1 MSSEDIKDPKLINQ
15 KEKLGAFSYDDVPSE
30 ALTSQNVGEILDNLD
45 NINDVS
51 DIENMQK
58 KLQGDYKLL
67 AKQFGNSRISR
78 VETFISKI
86 EELQNQLRK
95 NSIAHDTFVN
105 NNLPQLDEETSMEV
119 DSVTYAKSLKR
130 RRNHFDDAAAQTGDS
145 SPPPEAPA
153 SPPLEELPIF
163 TDSFEQVLKPHRDSL
178 KALRSKYDYEAK
190 LIEDSARRNVELTWR
205 QSAKDRIELRKQ
217 MRSEISQKI
226 IDLDKDYN
234 NENRYAKVSHNER
247 RFRTST
253 RKVGERKGGR
263 YGVMEVHREV
273 ESRVRRFNN
282 SFHSDSRPVSGAS
295 ASEIDNDLSM
305 MKSPYATV
313 KIETIEANYLYQEQP
328 LKKENIGPTTM
339 TDLVNSEIE
348 ERGIAGMQYQVSTDR
363 TPYQPPS
370 GYNYNYQPPQQQQQP
385 RQPPQQQ
392 FPSPYPQQQQSP
404 YLQYQQQ
411 QQQQQQPLP
420 AQGFFNQQQPPPMI
434 NYYPANSPYQQ
445 QPQMQGQYP
454 LYPQYRPQQ

>member
-1 MSSEDIKDPKLINQ
+1 MSNEDIKDPKLINK

-105 NNLPQLDEETSMEV
+105 NNLPQLDEET
-119 DSVTYAKSLKR
+119 T
-130 RRNHFDDAAAQTGDS
+130 
-145 SPPPEAPA
+145 

-282 SFHSDSRPVSGAS
+282 SFHSDSQPVSGAS

-370 GYNYNYQPPQQQQQP
+370 GYNYNYQPPQQQQQQQP

-392 FPSPYPQQQQSP
+392 FPSPYPQQQQSL
-404 YLQYQQQ
+404 YLQYNNNSSNSNNHYQHKD
-411 QQQQQQPLP
+411 
-420 AQGFFNQQQPPPMI
+420 FSI
-434 NYYPANSPYQQ
+434 NNNH
-445 QPQMQGQYP
+445 PQ
-454 LYPQYRPQQ
+454 